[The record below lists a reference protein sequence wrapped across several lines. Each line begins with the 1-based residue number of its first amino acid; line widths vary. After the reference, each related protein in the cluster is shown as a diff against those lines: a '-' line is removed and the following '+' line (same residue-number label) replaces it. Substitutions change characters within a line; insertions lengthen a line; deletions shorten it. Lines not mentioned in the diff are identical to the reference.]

1 MQATGK
7 SALAN
12 NQGPSTTSGAPAPD
26 LNPKQARAGG
36 PDVGLAG
43 PTGQS
48 VRTKNGGVHSP
59 AEPSGGAANS
69 ALSRVPLPVAD
80 GGHDQLDEEQQHA
93 FERIM
98 AQIEEKKPDPKGQS
112 ARLPAAQAPVIA
124 VNRASREEPAAPIMT
139 PAEDLETVDISDEI
153 DAILEEIHSSD
164 VEADWPQPTEPEPVF
179 EPGATPPEPA
189 PVQAEPIA
197 AGVGG
202 ERSGPSDPGATESA
216 AGGDHGLPE
225 DKQPDW
231 KRTDTK
237 TRLPAATQPVPGKKR
252 KALAALAL
260 LILGVAASLYLY
272 RFYPAALPEMP
283 ADPGGGVSE
292 PFASADPSTP
302 AAMLTEG
309 QLESSAV
316 QRAAE
321 RLARLRG
328 QLIDRQQAFERLCED
343 YQAAAE
349 EEAQKIIA
357 RLRQGGNDGLTFQ
370 SAAAD
375 VRISLGLVAIQRRH
389 TYISTLEMPIHNL
402 ARNSEELL
410 YLLRKA
416 DLLALL
422 APKTADLDIDG
433 FIRQADAVMEAHQSA
448 LAELDRHF
456 EVAAPPD
463 LESIWRWVETR
474 LAAKPAAEAQPP
486 PLLQGRDAAI
496 AEEICRGDFSR
507 THQLTALSPQVARCL
522 TAWSGKDLF
531 LNALTDLSPQAARQL
546 AAWEG
551 TWLGLNGLR
560 ELTPETALYLAQ
572 WNGRRLSLNGLD
584 RFSPPVAAIFSQWP
598 GDQIELISL
607 VHPVQL
613 DNPGTR
619 LFLSEDPNRQ
629 DRQLGK

>member
-12 NQGPSTTSGAPAPD
+12 NQGPSTTSGAPTPD
-26 LNPKQARAGG
+26 LNPIQARAGG
-36 PDVGLAG
+36 PDVRPAG

-48 VRTKNGGVHSP
+48 VRKRSGGVHSLS
-59 AEPSGGAANS
+59 EPSGGAANVAS
-69 ALSRVPLPVAD
+69 SRVPLPVAD
-80 GGHDQLDEEQQHA
+80 GGHNQLDEEQQHA

-98 AQIEEKKPDPKGQS
+98 AQIEEKKPDPKGPA
-112 ARLPAAQAPVIA
+112 ARLPAPQAPVLG

-139 PAEDLETVDISDEI
+139 SAEDLETVDISDEI
-153 DAILEEIHSSD
+153 DAILKEIHNSD
-164 VEADWPQPTEPEPVF
+164 AEADWPQPTEPEPVSQP
-179 EPGATPPEPA
+179 EAPPPDPA
-189 PVQAEPIA
+189 PVQAQPIA
-197 AGVGG
+197 VGVGG
-202 ERSGPSDPGATESA
+202 ERSGPSDPGAAESA
-216 AGGDHGLPE
+216 AGGDDGLPE

-231 KRTDTK
+231 KRTGAK
-237 TRLPAATQPVPGKKR
+237 NRPPAVTQPAPGRKR

-272 RFYPAALPEMP
+272 RSYPAAMPDMP
-283 ADPGGGVSE
+283 ADAGGGVSE
-292 PFASADPSTP
+292 PFASAGPSTP
-302 AAMLTEG
+302 AAMHTER
-309 QLESSAV
+309 QPESSAV

-321 RLARLRG
+321 RLARLRA
-328 QLIDRQQAFERLCED
+328 QLIDRQQAFERLRED
-343 YQAAAE
+343 YQAGVEAE
-349 EEAQKIIA
+349 VQKIMA

-433 FIRQADAVMEAHQSA
+433 FIRQADAVIEAHQSA
-448 LAELDRHF
+448 LAELDRHL

-463 LESIWRWVETR
+463 LESIWRRVETR
-474 LAAKPAAEAQPP
+474 LAAKPAAGAQPP
-486 PLLQGRDAAI
+486 LLLQGRDAVI

-507 THQLTALSPQVARCL
+507 TNQLTALSPQVARCL

-584 RFSPPVAAIFSQWP
+584 RLSPPVVAIFSQWP
-598 GDQIELISL
+598 GDQIELINL

-613 DNPGTR
+613 DNPDTR

>member
-12 NQGPSTTSGAPAPD
+12 NQGPSTTSGALTPD
-26 LNPKQARAGG
+26 LNPIQARAGG
-36 PDVGLAG
+36 PDVRPAG

-48 VRTKNGGVHSP
+48 VRKRSGGVHSLS
-59 AEPSGGAANS
+59 EPSGDAANVAS
-69 ALSRVPLPVAD
+69 SRVPLPVAD
-80 GGHDQLDEEQQHA
+80 GGHNQLDEEQQHA

-98 AQIEEKKPDPKGQS
+98 AQIEEKKPDPKGPA
-112 ARLPAAQAPVIA
+112 ARLPAPQAPVLG

-153 DAILEEIHSSD
+153 DAILKEIHSSD
-164 VEADWPQPTEPEPVF
+164 AEADWPQPTEPEPVF
-179 EPGATPPEPA
+179 QPEAPPPDPA
-189 PVQAEPIA
+189 PVQAQPIA
-197 AGVGG
+197 VGVGG
-202 ERSGPSDPGATESA
+202 ERSEPSDPGAAESA
-216 AGGDHGLPE
+216 AGGDDGLPE

-231 KRTDTK
+231 KRTGAK
-237 TRLPAATQPVPGKKR
+237 NRPPAVTQPAPGRKR

-272 RFYPAALPEMP
+272 RSYPAAMPDMP
-283 ADPGGGVSE
+283 AGAGGGVSE
-292 PFASADPSTP
+292 PFASAGPSTP
-302 AAMLTEG
+302 AAMHTEG
-309 QLESSAV
+309 QPESSAV

-321 RLARLRG
+321 RLARLRA
-328 QLIDRQQAFERLCED
+328 QLIDRQQAFERLRED
-343 YQAAAE
+343 YQAGVEAE
-349 EEAQKIIA
+349 VQKIMA

-375 VRISLGLVAIQRRH
+375 VRISLGLVAIQRRQA
-389 TYISTLEMPIHNL
+389 YISTLEMPIHNL

-433 FIRQADAVMEAHQSA
+433 FIRQADAVIEAHQSA
-448 LAELDRHF
+448 LAELGRHF

-463 LESIWRWVETR
+463 LESIWRRVETR
-474 LAAKPAAEAQPP
+474 LAAIPAAGAQPP
-486 PLLQGRDAAI
+486 LLLQGRDAVI

-507 THQLTALSPQVARCL
+507 TNQLTALSPQVARCL

-584 RFSPPVAAIFSQWP
+584 RLSPPVVAIFSQWP
-598 GDQIELISL
+598 GDQIELINL

-613 DNPGTR
+613 DNPDTR

-629 DRQLGK
+629 GRQLGK